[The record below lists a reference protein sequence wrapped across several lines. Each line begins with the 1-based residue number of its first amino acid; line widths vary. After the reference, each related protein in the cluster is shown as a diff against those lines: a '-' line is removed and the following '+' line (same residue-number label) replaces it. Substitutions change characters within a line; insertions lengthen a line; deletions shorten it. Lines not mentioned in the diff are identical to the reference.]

1 MLLLEFKMK
10 SLNNKKSY
18 KSNMT
23 KISQNWLDVLIPF
36 SYEYNKKFSGSEIS
50 RLVKLPQK
58 STSRYLN
65 KLVLLGI
72 LNLEKKGNSNFYYL
86 DLGDEKISII
96 LNLVESYKSFLFSQ
110 NNFLWKD
117 LKELMR
123 FGTFIL
129 FGSQVKG
136 YSNEKS
142 DIDLVIFSKNTEKL
156 KEKLRQIPNIQ
167 AQVITF
173 NNFEKLVFKKD
184 VLALEILK
192 NHVIFGNFGGF
203 INLVKR
209 FYNG

>member
-10 SLNNKKSY
+10 SLNNKKNY